1 MSILNLFRKNKNK
14 NNVDCNE
21 KSNESKQSYNDST
34 TLSLECNSNSPHNI
48 EVKNEINKVLNV
60 SCNDTTNLYELE
72 KQARE
77 KSDAL
82 YDIHTNSINKF
93 NPQNNILETDTK
105 PLTSIEKSF
114 LKYIIGENIY
124 EPYIATYWTYEYNIN
139 YSYLISKFFN
149 MDYLKISNYIEDLTK
164 LTVSELKEIL
174 KSNNIK
180 STGKKAELIERIE
193 KEISRKDLSNFFNS
207 SNKYYALTDKG
218 KELLKDVRKSVT
230 KNTDLED
237 QCLELIYIDKYEEA
251 YDLICKYESSK
262 NIQRGIN
269 INWENHKITPMKIES
284 YKAIKELDINLK
296 DTLLDN
302 IIKSSY
308 ILCDMLGNNSKTSIL
323 VKRLAGEKI
332 DNIEINNA
340 INSINDVIY
349 NHSTITY
356 NANDSI
362 NNKNLHYMDIVKNNK
377 SIPFEVNNKN
387 YNFKINENE
396 IYFFNILKIK
406 MYENELKNNFVF
418 DRMSD
423 GAFNVFDTSDNFIGK
438 VKLQGR
444 KKWIMYMKNEFGS
457 EHIYGELIHLIDG
470 IDAWIKYSKEYL
482 K

>member
-1 MSILNLFRKNKNK
+1 MSIFNLFRKNKN
-14 NNVDCNE
+14 NIDCNE
-21 KSNESKQSYNDST
+21 KSNKSKQNYNDNT
-34 TLSLECNSNSPHNI
+34 TLSIKCNSTSHHNI
-48 EVKNEINKVLNV
+48 EVKNKINKVLNV
-60 SCNDTTNLYELE
+60 SYNDITNLYELE

-82 YDIHTNSINKF
+82 YDIHTNSVNEF

-114 LKYIIGENIY
+114 LKYIIGENIC
-124 EPYIATYWTYEYNIN
+124 EPYIAAYWTYEYNIN

-149 MDYLKISNYIEDLTK
+149 MDYLKISDYIEDLTK
-164 LTVSELKEIL
+164 LTVYELKEIL

-193 KEISRKDLSNFFNS
+193 KEISCEDLSNFFSS

-218 KELLKDVRKSVT
+218 KELLKNVHKSVT
-230 KNTDLED
+230 KNIDLED
-237 QCLELIYIDKYEEA
+237 QCLELIYADKYEEA

-262 NIQRGIN
+262 NIPRGIN
-269 INWENHKITPMKIES
+269 INWKSHKITPTQIKS
-284 YKAIKELDINLK
+284 YKTIKELDINLK
-296 DTLLDN
+296 NVLLDN

-308 ILCDMLGNNSKTSIL
+308 ILCDMLGNNAKTSIL
-323 VKRLAGEKI
+323 VKRLVGEKI
-332 DNIEINNA
+332 DNIEINNT
-340 INSINDVIY
+340 INSINDVIH
-349 NHSTITY
+349 NHSTIICKST
-356 NANDSI
+356 DSS
-362 NNKNLHYMDIVKNNK
+362 NNKNLHYIDIVKNNK

-418 DRMSD
+418 VRISD
-423 GAFNVFDTSDNFIGK
+423 GAFNAFDASGNFIGK

>member
-1 MSILNLFRKNKNK
+1 MSIFNLFRKNKN
-14 NNVDCNE
+14 NIDCNE
-21 KSNESKQSYNDST
+21 KSNKSKQNYNDNT
-34 TLSLECNSNSPHNI
+34 TLSLKCNSTSHHNI
-48 EVKNEINKVLNV
+48 EVKNKINKVLNV
-60 SCNDTTNLYELE
+60 SYNDITNLYELE
-72 KQARE
+72 KQTRE

-82 YDIHTNSINKF
+82 YDIHTNSVNEF

-114 LKYIIGENIY
+114 LKYIIGENIC
-124 EPYIATYWTYEYNIN
+124 EPYIAAYWTYEYNIN

-164 LTVSELKEIL
+164 LKVYELKEIL

-180 STGKKAELIERIE
+180 STGKKAELIEKIE
-193 KEISRKDLSNFFNS
+193 KEISCEDLSNFFSS

-218 KELLKDVRKSVT
+218 KELLKNVHKSVT
-230 KNTDLED
+230 KNIDLED
-237 QCLELIYIDKYEEA
+237 QCLELIYADKYEEA

-269 INWENHKITPMKIES
+269 INWGNHKITPAQIKS
-284 YKAIKELDINLK
+284 YKTIKELDINLK
-296 DTLLDN
+296 DILLDN
-302 IIKSSY
+302 IVKSSY
-308 ILCDMLGNNSKTSIL
+308 ILCDMLGNNAKTSIL
-323 VKRLAGEKI
+323 VRCLVEEKI

-349 NHSTITY
+349 NHSTIIYSET
-356 NANDSI
+356 DSS
-362 NNKNLHYMDIVKNNK
+362 NKKLHYMDIVKNNK
-377 SIPFEVNNKN
+377 SIPFEINNKS

-418 DRMSD
+418 ARMSD
-423 GAFNVFDTSDNFIGK
+423 GAFNAFDASGNFIGK

-470 IDAWIKYSKEYL
+470 IDAWIKRSKEYL

>member
-193 KEISRKDLSNFFNS
+193 KEISCKDLSNFFNS

-323 VKRLAGEKI
+323 VKRLVGEKI

-340 INSINDVIY
+340 INSIN
-349 NHSTITY
+349 
-356 NANDSI
+356 
-362 NNKNLHYMDIVKNNK
+362 
-377 SIPFEVNNKN
+377 
-387 YNFKINENE
+387 
-396 IYFFNILKIK
+396 
-406 MYENELKNNFVF
+406 
-418 DRMSD
+418 
-423 GAFNVFDTSDNFIGK
+423 
-438 VKLQGR
+438 
-444 KKWIMYMKNEFGS
+444 
-457 EHIYGELIHLIDG
+457 
-470 IDAWIKYSKEYL
+470 
-482 K
+482 

>member
-14 NNVDCNE
+14 NNIDCNE
-21 KSNESKQSYNDST
+21 KSNKSKQTYNNT
-34 TLSLECNSNSPHNI
+34 TTPSQECNSISPHNI
-48 EVKNEINKVLNV
+48 EVRNEINKVLNV
-60 SCNDTTNLYELE
+60 SYNDTTDLYELE

-82 YDIHTNSINKF
+82 YDIHTNSVNEF
-93 NPQNNILETDTK
+93 NPQNNILKTDTK

-114 LKYIIGENIY
+114 LKYIIGENIC
-124 EPYIATYWTYEYNIN
+124 EPYIAAYWTYEYNIN

-180 STGKKAELIERIE
+180 STGKKADLIERIE
-193 KEISRKDLSNFFNS
+193 KEISQEDLSNFFNS
-207 SNKYYALTDKG
+207 SNKYYALTKKG
-218 KELLKDVRKSVT
+218 KELLKDVHKSAT
-230 KNTDLED
+230 KNIDLEN
-237 QCLELIYIDKYEEA
+237 QCLELIYTNKYEEA

-269 INWENHKITPMKIES
+269 INWENHKITPTQIKS
-284 YKAIKELDINLK
+284 YETIKELDINLK
-296 DTLLDN
+296 DILLDN

-308 ILCDMLGNNSKTSIL
+308 ILCDMLGNNTKTSIL
-323 VKRLAGEKI
+323 VKRLVGEKI

-349 NHSTITY
+349 NHSTIIY
-356 NANDSI
+356 NETDSS
-362 NNKNLHYMDIVKNNK
+362 NSKNLHYIDIVKNNK
-377 SIPFEVNNKN
+377 SIPFEFNDKN

-423 GAFNVFDTSDNFIGK
+423 GAFNTFDASGNFIGK

-470 IDAWIKYSKEYL
+470 IDAWIKYSNEYL

>member
-193 KEISRKDLSNFFNS
+193 KEISCKDLSNFFNS

-262 NIQRGIN
+262 NIQRGI
-269 INWENHKITPMKIES
+269 I
-284 YKAIKELDINLK
+284 
-296 DTLLDN
+296 
-302 IIKSSY
+302 
-308 ILCDMLGNNSKTSIL
+308 
-323 VKRLAGEKI
+323 
-332 DNIEINNA
+332 
-340 INSINDVIY
+340 
-349 NHSTITY
+349 
-356 NANDSI
+356 
-362 NNKNLHYMDIVKNNK
+362 
-377 SIPFEVNNKN
+377 
-387 YNFKINENE
+387 
-396 IYFFNILKIK
+396 
-406 MYENELKNNFVF
+406 
-418 DRMSD
+418 
-423 GAFNVFDTSDNFIGK
+423 
-438 VKLQGR
+438 
-444 KKWIMYMKNEFGS
+444 
-457 EHIYGELIHLIDG
+457 
-470 IDAWIKYSKEYL
+470 
-482 K
+482 

>member
-14 NNVDCNE
+14 NNIDFNE
-21 KSNESKQSYNDST
+21 KSNKSKQTSNNTMTPSQEYNSIST
-34 TLSLECNSNSPHNI
+34 HNV

-60 SCNDTTNLYELE
+60 SYNDTTNLYELE
-72 KQARE
+72 KQSRE

-82 YDIHTNSINKF
+82 YNIHNNSISEF

-114 LKYIIGENIY
+114 LKYIIGENIC
-124 EPYIATYWTYEYNIN
+124 EPYIAAYWTYEYNIN

-193 KEISRKDLSNFFNS
+193 KEISCEDLSIFFSS

-218 KELLKDVRKSVT
+218 KELLKNVHKSAT
-230 KNTDLED
+230 KNIDLED
-237 QCLELIYIDKYEEA
+237 QCLELIYADKYEDA
-251 YDLICKYESSK
+251 YNLICKYESSK
-262 NIQRGIN
+262 NIPRGIN
-269 INWENHKITPMKIES
+269 VNWESHKITPAQIKS
-284 YKAIKELDINLK
+284 YKTIKELDINLK
-296 DTLLDN
+296 DILLDN

-308 ILCDMLGNNSKTSIL
+308 ILCDMLGNNAKTSIL
-323 VKRLAGEKI
+323 VKRLVGEKI

-349 NHSTITY
+349 NHSTIIYSET
-356 NANDSI
+356 DSSS
-362 NNKNLHYMDIVKNNK
+362 NKNLHYIDIVKNNK
-377 SIPFEVNNKN
+377 SIPFEINNKN

-423 GAFNVFDTSDNFIGK
+423 GAFNAFDASGNFIGK

-470 IDAWIKYSKEYL
+470 IDAWIKCSKEYL